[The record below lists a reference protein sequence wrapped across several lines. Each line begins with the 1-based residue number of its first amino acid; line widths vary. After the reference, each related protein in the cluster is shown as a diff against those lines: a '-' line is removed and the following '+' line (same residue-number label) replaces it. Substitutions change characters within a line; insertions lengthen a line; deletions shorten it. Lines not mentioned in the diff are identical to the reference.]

1 MKKHY
6 IILGIVLFAGLLFI
20 PTLLKRCEGP
30 EVITGTTIIEP
41 STLNS
46 RIESIG
52 KNRFAKPEYIALRN
66 EITGYA
72 SARKISAME
81 RDNYRFTLNI
91 MLQKALALSYQFN
104 LEHDCYATNM
114 AELNSAG
121 DTIKYPINALKTQQI
136 IYKRFQAALNF
147 SQRLLVFCSGQYSVE
162 GANKLIN
169 GYNQAI
175 SNSPYRNC
183 SAIQNLKLKIAQE
196 IDRFGNFY
204 ADYDIKIYQK
214 INSGRTPE
222 IEWYSESPTRLNELK
237 SYRYYYNHFLTLE

>member
-6 IILGIVLFAGLLFI
+6 IILGIVLLAGLLFI

-30 EVITGTTIIEP
+30 VVETGNTIIEP

-91 MLQKALALSYQFN
+91 MLQKALALSYKYN

-147 SQRLLVFCSGQYSVE
+147 SRRLLVFCSGQYSVE
-162 GANKLIN
+162 GAD
-169 GYNQAI
+169 
-175 SNSPYRNC
+175 
-183 SAIQNLKLKIAQE
+183 KLKGDYSNIISGQSFIRCSRIQQIKNEINQE
-196 IDRFGNFY
+196 CDVFGIFDVNFN
-204 ADYDIKIYQK
+204 AIVK
-214 INSGRTPE
+214 
-222 IEWYSESPTRLNELK
+222 LK
-237 SYRYYYNHFLTLE
+237 DYYYYPLDGPQLTKYRWYRAKIIEKQNENL